1 MFVCVPCGFRKPY
14 ITLSLYK
21 FGPLAGV
28 GVATVLHLVA
38 KYVRELAFWVI
49 AMAGDDDGPP
59 LSLQLSAFH
68 CVPHIPYL
76 E

>member
-1 MFVCVPCGFRKPY
+1 M
-14 ITLSLYK
+14 
-21 FGPLAGV
+21 
-28 GVATVLHLVA
+28 LHLVA

-76 E
+76 ASGVNECWDGYRRDVVYSDCNGLL